1 LYIANMTP
9 AMAASAEPR
18 MKVNAMILF
27 DRNADEA
34 GHELVLRRG
43 AQGDAE
49 PRVVDEVKDRAMM
62 TRVRPRMVI
71 CR

>member
-1 LYIANMTP
+1 
-9 AMAASAEPR
+9 

-49 PRVVDEVKDRAMM
+49 PRVVDEVKER
-62 TRVRPRMVI
+62 RP
-71 CR
+71 